1 MKKKIVSVLLVAV
14 LSVASFTGCGSD
26 ETSNDVSKEQVQESE
41 AESTEAPTTE
51 PTEAPTPEPTE
62 APTTEPTEAP
72 TPEPTEA
79 PTPEPTEAPT
89 TEPTEAPVAE
99 ATEVPA
105 ETTAE
110 PGTETVVDGDWS
122 TAYTD
127 YFERE
132 NIMPENVEMSM
143 NVSQDGLT
151 FGLVVASAEGVTYL
165 NMDFGVVAMDM
176 YADAEK
182 IYTCTKMEGQEDW
195 SYALI
200 TSEEDVD
207 GVMSVSDEF
216 VVDTDTFTSCEY
228 HEEVTEDGIVYDVL
242 YVTYEQEDEEL
253 EAYCYVN
260 RETQMMSKLVTDT
273 EAGPMAMLINE
284 IDKVEIPE
292 EALNGKEVTTE
303 DIATTMMGVIMVGAM
318 SAMET
323 EQ

>member
-1 MKKKIVSVLLVAV
+1 MKKKILAVLLVAA
-14 LSVASFTGCGSD
+14 LSVSTLTGCGSD
-26 ETSNDVSKEQVQESE
+26 ETANDAAKDKVQE
-41 AESTEAPTTE
+41 AAAE
-51 PTEAPTPEPTE
+51 PTEAPT
-62 APTTEPTEAP
+62 AEPTEAP

-89 TEPTEAPVAE
+89 PEPTEAPTPEPTEAPVAE

-105 ETTAE
+105 EL
-110 PGTETVVDGDWS
+110 GTETVVDGDWS
-122 TAYTD
+122 TAYED

-132 NIMPENVEMSM
+132 NIMPKNVEMSM

-151 FGLVVASAEGVTYL
+151 FGLVVASADGVTYL

-207 GVMSVSDEF
+207 GVMSMSDEF

-228 HEEVTEDGIVYDVL
+228 HEEVTEEGIVYDVL
-242 YVTYEQEDEEL
+242 YVTYEQEEEEL

-303 DIATTMMGVIMVGAM
+303 DIATTMMGVIMVGAF

>member
-14 LSVASFTGCGSD
+14 LSVASFTGCGSE
-26 ETSNDVSKEQVQESE
+26 ETSNDVSKEQVQESD
-41 AESTEAPTTE
+41 AES
-51 PTEAPTPEPTE
+51 TE

-89 TEPTEAPVAE
+89 PEPTEAPTPEPTEAPVAE